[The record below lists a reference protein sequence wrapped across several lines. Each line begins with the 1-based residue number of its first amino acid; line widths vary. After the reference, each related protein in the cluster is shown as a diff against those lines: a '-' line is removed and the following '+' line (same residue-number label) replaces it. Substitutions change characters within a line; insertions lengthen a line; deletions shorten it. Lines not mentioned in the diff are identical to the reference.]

1 MLSISYRH
9 INNGISINMYILNI
23 TPKIFARIIHVQFS
37 FKQIR
42 IFGLISF
49 CYILIKNY
57 KDGAEMAIVQI
68 VQWDD
73 SINSNEILAWR
84 YVDKKNPAKSDE
96 LGNWTQLVVRET
108 QEAILFKDG
117 QALDLFGAGRH
128 TLSTGNIPMLR
139 RVINLATGGKSAFK
153 ASVWF
158 VNKVNVLDIKW
169 GTQNP
174 ILLRD
179 PEYQIPI
186 YVRAFGQFGIR
197 VNESRQFVLKLSGN
211 KSQITREEVAGYFK
225 GLILS
230 RMGDMIAT
238 YIAHKK
244 INIFEISAYLEDMSN
259 EAVEKLRPEFSLYG
273 IEPVNFYFGSV
284 NINDDDEGIKKL
296 KSAMSERASM
306 NIMGTNY
313 QQKRSF
319 DVMESAAKN
328 EGGSSLLGAGVGL
341 GAGMGM
347 GQTFGQMAAHMG
359 QFINPQNTVNNTPV
373 NPANS
378 QPSGSVCPSCHQ
390 PVTPGAKFCP
400 NCGARL
406 VCSKCGNAL
415 IPGAKFC
422 PNCGQQV

>member
-1 MLSISYRH
+1 
-9 INNGISINMYILNI
+9 
-23 TPKIFARIIHVQFS
+23 
-37 FKQIR
+37 
-42 IFGLISF
+42 
-49 CYILIKNY
+49 
-57 KDGAEMAIVQI
+57 MAIVQI

-73 SINSNEILAWR
+73 SINSNDVLAWR
-84 YVDKKNPAKSDE
+84 YVDRKNPAKSDE

-128 TLSTGNIPMLR
+128 TLSTNNIPMLGR
-139 RVINLATGGKSAFK
+139 LINLATGGESAFK

-158 VNKVNVLDIKW
+158 VNKVDILDVKW

-174 ILLRD
+174 IMLRD

-197 VNESRQFVLKLSGN
+197 VDNSRQFVLKLSGN
-211 KSQITREEVAGYFK
+211 KSAITRDEVAEYFK

-238 YIAHKK
+238 YIAQKK
-244 INIFEISAYLEDMSN
+244 ITIFEISAYLDDMSK
-259 EAVEKLRPEFSLYG
+259 EAVEKIRPELSLYG
-273 IEPVNFYFGSV
+273 IEPLNFYFGSV
-284 NINDDDEGIKKL
+284 NVIDDDEGIKKL
-296 KSAMSERASM
+296 KSAMAERASM
-306 NIMGTNY
+306 NVMGTSY

-328 EGGSSLLGAGVGL
+328 EGGGSLMGAGMGL

-347 GQTFGQMAAHMG
+347 GGAFGQMAAQMG
-359 QFINPQNTVNNTPV
+359 QYINPNQNPNPATPSA
-373 NPANS
+373 NPANN
-378 QPSGSVCPSCHQ
+378 SGSVCPSCGQ
-390 PVTPGAKFCP
+390 AVPAGAKFCM
-400 NCGARL
+400 NCGAKL
-406 VCSKCGNAL
+406 VCSNCGNPL

-422 PNCGQQV
+422 PNCGQKI

>member
-1 MLSISYRH
+1 
-9 INNGISINMYILNI
+9 
-23 TPKIFARIIHVQFS
+23 
-37 FKQIR
+37 
-42 IFGLISF
+42 
-49 CYILIKNY
+49 
-57 KDGAEMAIVQI
+57 MAIVQV

-73 SINSNEILAWR
+73 SLNSNDILAWR
-84 YVDKKNPAKSDE
+84 YVDRKNPAKSDE

-128 TLSTGNIPMLR
+128 TLSTSNIPMLGGLLK
-139 RVINLATGGKSAFK
+139 LATGRESPFK

-158 VNKVNVLDIKW
+158 VNKVNILDVKW

-186 YVRAFGQFGIR
+186 YVRAFGQFGIC
-197 VNESRQFVLKLSGN
+197 VAESRQFVLKLSGN
-211 KSQITREEVAGYFK
+211 KSSITRNEVAEYFK

-238 YIAHKK
+238 YIARKK

-259 EAVEKLRPEFSLYG
+259 EAVEKIRPELALYG
-273 IEPVNFYFGSV
+273 IEPLNFYFGSV
-284 NINDDDEGIKKL
+284 NVNDEDEGIKKL
-296 KSAMSERASM
+296 KSAMAERASM
-306 NIMGTNY
+306 NVMGTSY

-347 GQTFGQMAAHMG
+347 GGAFGQMASQMG
-359 QFINPQNTVNNTPV
+359 QYINPQTVSPNPSTPTV
-373 NPANS
+373 TPQA
-378 QPSGSVCPSCHQ
+378 SGSVCPSCGQ
-390 PVTPGAKFCP
+390 PVIAGAKFCM
-400 NCGARL
+400 NCGAKL
-406 VCSKCGNAL
+406 VCSNCGQPI

-422 PNCGQQV
+422 MNCGQQI

>member
-1 MLSISYRH
+1 
-9 INNGISINMYILNI
+9 
-23 TPKIFARIIHVQFS
+23 
-37 FKQIR
+37 
-42 IFGLISF
+42 
-49 CYILIKNY
+49 
-57 KDGAEMAIVQI
+57 MAIVQI

-73 SINSNEILAWR
+73 SVNSNDVLAWR
-84 YVDKKNPAKSDE
+84 YVDRKNPAKSDE

-128 TLSTGNIPMLR
+128 TLSTNNIPMLGR
-139 RVINLATGGKSAFK
+139 LINLATGGESAFK

-158 VNKVNVLDIKW
+158 VNKVDILDVKW

-174 ILLRD
+174 VMLRD

-197 VNESRQFVLKLSGN
+197 VDNSRQFVLKLSGN
-211 KSQITREEVAGYFK
+211 KSSITRNEVAEYFK

-244 INIFEISAYLEDMSN
+244 VNIFEISAYLDDMSR
-259 EAVEKLRPEFSLYG
+259 EAVEKIRPELSLYG
-273 IEPVNFYFGSV
+273 IEPLNFYFGSV
-284 NINDDDEGIKKL
+284 NVVDDDEGIKKL
-296 KSAMSERASM
+296 KSAMAERASM
-306 NIMGTNY
+306 NVMGTNY

-328 EGGSSLLGAGVGL
+328 EGGGSLMGAGMGL
-341 GAGMGM
+341 GAGMGI
-347 GQTFGQMAAHMG
+347 GGAFGQMAAQMG
-359 QFINPQNTVNNTPV
+359 QYINPNSPTQNPNPVTP
-373 NPANS
+373 PANH
-378 QPSGSVCPSCHQ
+378 SGNVCPSCGQ
-390 PVTPGAKFCP
+390 SVPAGAKFCM
-400 NCGARL
+400 NCGAKL
-406 VCSKCGNAL
+406 VCSNCGNPL

-422 PNCGQQV
+422 PNCGQKI

>member
-1 MLSISYRH
+1 
-9 INNGISINMYILNI
+9 
-23 TPKIFARIIHVQFS
+23 
-37 FKQIR
+37 
-42 IFGLISF
+42 
-49 CYILIKNY
+49 
-57 KDGAEMAIVQI
+57 MAIVQV

-73 SINSNEILAWR
+73 SLNSNDILAWR
-84 YVDKKNPAKSDE
+84 YVDRKNPAKSDE

-128 TLSTGNIPMLR
+128 TLSTSNIPMLGGLLK
-139 RVINLATGGKSAFK
+139 LATGGESAFK

-158 VNKVNVLDIKW
+158 VNKVNILDVKW

-197 VNESRQFVLKLSGN
+197 VAESRQFVLKLSGN
-211 KSQITREEVAGYFK
+211 KSSITRNEVAEYFK

-238 YIAHKK
+238 YIARKK

-259 EAVEKLRPEFSLYG
+259 EAVEKIRPELALYG
-273 IEPVNFYFGSV
+273 IEPLNFYFGSV
-284 NINDDDEGIKKL
+284 NVNDEDEGIKKL
-296 KSAMSERASM
+296 KSAMAERASM
-306 NIMGTNY
+306 NVMGTSY

-347 GQTFGQMAAHMG
+347 GGAFGQMASQMG
-359 QFINPQNTVNNTPV
+359 QYINPQTVSPNPSTPTV
-373 NPANS
+373 TPQA
-378 QPSGSVCPSCHQ
+378 SGSVCPSCGQ
-390 PVTPGAKFCP
+390 PVIAGAKFCMNCGAKLVCANCGQPIMPGAKFCM
-400 NCGARL
+400 
-406 VCSKCGNAL
+406 
-415 IPGAKFC
+415 
-422 PNCGQQV
+422 NCGQQI